1 MKKVSLLLL
10 LLLPVYCLH
19 AQLDS
24 TRKAQHDRLLNQL
37 FAAQRTSYPGAKTTG
52 AAERL
57 TSMNVYQDAHA
68 AGTWIRTDSARLT
81 YSSIHESVFNMDN
94 MGYNLFFYLN
104 ISNPMYK
111 NMVDYTPPVMYDS
124 LYYYRYASGSSIRK
138 ICRRKYTN
146 DLITDFRFQTNV
158 DTTDVD
164 FWYRYNPKGSL
175 ISARSF
181 TITPH
186 PNNYWWNGDYY
197 AYNAKGQIIEDS
209 SVVSDFADTNST
221 TRPDQKWEYVYN
233 TSGALTNVSGTYY
246 LGSWYSLGTFTITYS
261 ATNQVNAIYQNSE
274 LEPPFQVDSFS
285 YSSGISYYT
294 FHSDSLF
301 NTTTGLMDF
310 QESDQK
316 YTNASGLVDSM
327 IYLKPNYKE
336 VHYYS
341 YTALGNPRVDS
352 VVVFRGGLLDSEAV
366 VHYFYKPVPL
376 GVQPVYAQV
385 ADVQIYPNP
394 TTGILYVRSAV
405 VKSPLLLTVY
415 NAQGRL
421 ISSTTLSMTSGNAQF
436 SLQNSLPGVY
446 FLIITDEKGTII
458 KRQTIIKQ

>member
-104 ISNPMYK
+104 ISNPMYI
-111 NMVDYTPPVMYDS
+111 NMVDYTSPVMYDS
-124 LYYYRYASGSSIRK
+124 LYYYQYTSGTPIKK
-138 ICRRKYTN
+138 IYSRKYTN
-146 DLITDFRFQTNV
+146 DLMTYFRSPTNV
-158 DTTDVD
+158 ASAYAE
-164 FWYRYNPKGSL
+164 FWYRYNALGWL
-175 ISARSF
+175 IWARNF
-181 TITPH
+181 
-186 PNNYWWNGDYY
+186 NYRDFYT
-197 AYNAKGQIIEDS
+197 YNAKGQLIEDS
-209 SVVSDFADTNST
+209 SVVSATADTNSA
-221 TRPDQKWEYVYN
+221 TRPNQKWEYIY
-233 TSGALTNVSGTYY
+233 TAGALTNVSGTYY
-246 LGSWYSLGTFTITYS
+246 LGSWYPLGTFTITYS

-301 NTTTGLMDF
+301 NISTGLMDF

-316 YTNASGLVDSM
+316 FTNASGLVDSM

-341 YTALGNPRVDS
+341 YTSLGNPSVDS

-394 TTGILYVRSAV
+394 TIGILYVRSAV

-446 FLIITDEKGTII
+446 FLIITDEKGKII